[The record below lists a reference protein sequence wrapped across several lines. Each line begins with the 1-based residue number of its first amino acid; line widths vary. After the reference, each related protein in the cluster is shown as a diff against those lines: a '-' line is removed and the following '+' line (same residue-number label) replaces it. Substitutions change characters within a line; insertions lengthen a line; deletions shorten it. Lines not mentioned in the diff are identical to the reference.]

1 MYGHVYRWSTHVGVG
16 GLMGVTP
23 SVPAIPPC
31 VSLLQIICADMD
43 GPPPAGKVVDGGF
56 TVVVLDGTVR
66 SAVEGG
72 VVALDPGAA
81 LVVALEGEAEV
92 VVSEGRVVVV
102 GRAEA
107 PADRVVGVVGDVVV
121 VDVVVDVVVVSD
133 VLTRWLAELQPAR
146 RLTARTAR
154 RPAARAGR
162 HGRVAVIGDQ
172 RSRARPL
179 SVARS

>member
-1 MYGHVYRWSTHVGVG
+1 
-16 GLMGVTP
+16 
-23 SVPAIPPC
+23 
-31 VSLLQIICADMD
+31 
-43 GPPPAGKVVDGGF
+43 
-56 TVVVLDGTVR
+56 
-66 SAVEGG
+66 VEGG